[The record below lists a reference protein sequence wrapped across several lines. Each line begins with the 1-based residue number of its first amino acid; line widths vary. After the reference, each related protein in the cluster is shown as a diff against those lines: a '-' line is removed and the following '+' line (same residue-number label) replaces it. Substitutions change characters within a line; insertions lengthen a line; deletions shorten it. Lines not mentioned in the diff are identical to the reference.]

1 VANLDSV
8 VIVLF
13 EVIGTLLVAAGAG
26 VAAGWLIGWAG
37 MIISGIVVLI
47 AAGVSSYQ
55 QTKVAQELLDSR
67 QRTQAPSS

>member
-1 VANLDSV
+1 MANLDSV

-37 MIISGIVVLI
+37 LIVSGIVVLV

-67 QRTQAPSS
+67 QRTQASSQ

>member
-37 MIISGIVVLI
+37 LIVSGIVVLV

-67 QRTQAPSS
+67 QRTQASSQ